1 MVKAVPLGDASN
13 HSNIDVENG
22 TQGRIRFA
30 DFTLALYMNRTAR
43 WDMISGTPPPW
54 FNKAWHEAN
63 VRSKSGERLV
73 TGEFKN
79 GKVYITRAQLLT
91 ERNWL
96 IAV

>member
-30 DFTLALYMNRTAR
+30 D
-43 WDMISGTPPPW
+43 W

-63 VRSKSGERLV
+63 GRSKSGERLV